1 MADEEP
7 VNADP
12 TQTHSFYADNNLS
25 QLSRS
30 GKYRPGPIPY
40 KLYSLFLSYLLDV
53 HDILLENS
61 FKNATTTVIA
71 TAASCNSSSVPQQQG
86 SEQLESVKGGAQQ
99 QHHHYQPPAVSAA
112 AFLASNSIIEVSK
125 LSQDY
130 VTTTTF
136 LTTKDQTKDSEDY
149 CHHHS
154 DLQQTATAESGKQV
168 EQRRLASIPV
178 VSNIGDA
185 VVLNNNN
192 TASSEKMSCDA
203 VSNCYREDNG
213 STISSSNNLLLEL
226 NSIEQGKKNNEDD
239 VGKQQEKLSAQTA
252 ILSSKTLFLPSGS
265 KVSAD
270 EDAAKN
276 NLRTKN
282 AVFSKHYPPEVNQIT
297 EKFLQ
302 STTRRD
308 DYGLDGKQQPTC
320 LKNKIKDR
328 ARVFKNF
335 EPINNDDIKK
345 IDFFNNVDV
354 SCNPAATQKK
364 SAEAYH
370 HSNDVA
376 IGEHKARNEDHPMV
390 NNYRQ
395 LKFLAWVK
403 KMYIKKDSAADGKGF
418 QIVSL
423 MSKKSN
429 KEIAP
434 KESFEQI
441 VVTMHRKTD
450 KSSQVHLS
458 VADTITEI
466 RKVYTFG
473 RRDFGMS
480 EDFVRKVILKC
491 SAPGCIAKEL
501 VKHDTE
507 SAFANAQSAS
517 LAVDKFYQGL
527 FNDPCPRCRD
537 RQLFHFCL

>member
-1 MADEEP
+1 
-7 VNADP
+7 
-12 TQTHSFYADNNLS
+12 
-25 QLSRS
+25 
-30 GKYRPGPIPY
+30 
-40 KLYSLFLSYLLDV
+40 
-53 HDILLENS
+53 
-61 FKNATTTVIA
+61 
-71 TAASCNSSSVPQQQG
+71 
-86 SEQLESVKGGAQQ
+86 
-99 QHHHYQPPAVSAA
+99 
-112 AFLASNSIIEVSK
+112 
-125 LSQDY
+125 
-130 VTTTTF
+130 
-136 LTTKDQTKDSEDY
+136 
-149 CHHHS
+149 
-154 DLQQTATAESGKQV
+154 
-168 EQRRLASIPV
+168 
-178 VSNIGDA
+178 
-185 VVLNNNN
+185 
-192 TASSEKMSCDA
+192 
-203 VSNCYREDNG
+203 
-213 STISSSNNLLLEL
+213 
-226 NSIEQGKKNNEDD
+226 
-239 VGKQQEKLSAQTA
+239 
-252 ILSSKTLFLPSGS
+252 
-265 KVSAD
+265 
-270 EDAAKN
+270 
-276 NLRTKN
+276 
-282 AVFSKHYPPEVNQIT
+282 
-297 EKFLQ
+297 
-302 STTRRD
+302 
-308 DYGLDGKQQPTC
+308 
-320 LKNKIKDR
+320 
-328 ARVFKNF
+328 
-335 EPINNDDIKK
+335 
-345 IDFFNNVDV
+345 
-354 SCNPAATQKK
+354 
-364 SAEAYH
+364 
-370 HSNDVA
+370 
-376 IGEHKARNEDHPMV
+376 MV